1 MKSEKTEMVGL
12 RLSKRYKD
20 FLEKMAAQKRETVQE
35 FLTDLIRIEM
45 KAHISNYTFF
55 NAIEQVSKEF
65 GIPASTGYA
74 LNSGDR
80 LYVEDKIEDGIITE
94 DTLEKFR
101 ERVKNVFTE
110 NIEKNKKEFCYGD
123 DLEEMRDE
131 VLENN

>member
-1 MKSEKTEMVGL
+1 MKSEKTEMIGL

-35 FLTDLIRIEM
+35 FLTDMIRKEM

-55 NAIEQVSKEF
+55 NAIEQVSNEF

-80 LYVEDKIEDGIITE
+80 LYVADKLEEGIITL
-94 DTLEKFR
+94 DTLDKFR
-101 ERVKNVFTE
+101 ERVKTVFSE
-110 NIEKNKKEFCYGD
+110 NIEKNKKEFSYGD
-123 DLEEMRDE
+123 DIDEMRDE
-131 VLENN
+131 VLDEK